1 MFLPCTACLLLS
13 SVQLASPIDCTA
25 TMNAALHLTYKVAR
39 RIAIGVTG
47 GTILLLGVV
56 MLVTP
61 GPALVVIPVGLAILG
76 LEFAWARLWL
86 KKIRQSISA
95 GLANNRGRDAER
107 YRSNACATDEQKEGS
122 RRN

>member
-1 MFLPCTACLLLS
+1 
-13 SVQLASPIDCTA
+13 
-25 TMNAALHLTYKVAR
+25 MNATLHLTYKVAR

-107 YRSNACATDEQKEGS
+107 YQRNAYATDEQKEGS

>member
-1 MFLPCTACLLLS
+1 
-13 SVQLASPIDCTA
+13 
-25 TMNAALHLTYKVAR
+25 MNAALHLTYKVAR

-61 GPALVVIPVGLAILG
+61 GPALLVIPIGLAILG

-86 KKIRQSISA
+86 KKIRQRISA
-95 GLANNRGRDAER
+95 GLANNRGRDVER
-107 YRSNACATDEQKEGS
+107 YRNNGYATDKQKEGS

>member
-1 MFLPCTACLLLS
+1 
-13 SVQLASPIDCTA
+13 
-25 TMNAALHLTYKVAR
+25 MNAALSLTYKVAR
-39 RIAIGVTG
+39 RIVIGVTG

-61 GPALVVIPVGLAILG
+61 GPAFVVIPVGLAILG

-86 KKIRQSISA
+86 KKIRHRISA
-95 GLANNRGRDAER
+95 GLSNNRARDAER
-107 YRSNACATDEQKEGS
+107 HRNTREPAGEKEGS